1 MDFAKESFYHEG
13 RRFDLRFHINGK
25 RRKAEKE
32 TEKGGNIMDFE
43 ASLKR
48 LISKKG
54 VSYAIQTL
62 SSSTLSEEVKVALD
76 KYFINGR
83 PNEKLISSLA

>member
-1 MDFAKESFYHEG
+1 
-13 RRFDLRFHINGK
+13 
-25 RRKAEKE
+25 
-32 TEKGGNIMDFE
+32 MDFE

-62 SSSTLSEEVKVALD
+62 SSSTLSKEVKVALD

-83 PNEKLISSLA
+83 PNEDLISSLA

>member
-1 MDFAKESFYHEG
+1 
-13 RRFDLRFHINGK
+13 
-25 RRKAEKE
+25 
-32 TEKGGNIMDFE
+32 MDFE